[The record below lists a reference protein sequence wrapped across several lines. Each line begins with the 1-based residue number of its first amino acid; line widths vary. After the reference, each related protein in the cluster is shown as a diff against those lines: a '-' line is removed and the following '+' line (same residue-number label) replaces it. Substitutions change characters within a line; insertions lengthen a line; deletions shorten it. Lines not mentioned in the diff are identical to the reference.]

1 MPQHQQSEL
10 LDQSAASLKQRMRH
24 GGKQRDT
31 STTQDSQASNY
42 AMQQI
47 YSQQYAPGAKGA
59 KVGKGRMGPQINH
72 RVAHSVLDNHPTSIL
87 D

>member
-31 STTQDSQASNY
+31 STGADSQASNY
-42 AMQQI
+42 AIQQI
-47 YSQQYAPGAKGA
+47 YSQYAPGAKGA
-59 KVGKGRMGPQINH
+59 KVGKGRMGPQINA
-72 RVAHSVLDNHPTSIL
+72 RIAHSVLDNHHTGG
-87 D
+87 